1 MDNKQLLQE
10 MKELKM
16 DIEYENKGIDERN
29 TEVLV

>member
-16 DIEYENKGIDERN
+16 DIEYENKASMFKIVKEA
-29 TEVLV
+29 